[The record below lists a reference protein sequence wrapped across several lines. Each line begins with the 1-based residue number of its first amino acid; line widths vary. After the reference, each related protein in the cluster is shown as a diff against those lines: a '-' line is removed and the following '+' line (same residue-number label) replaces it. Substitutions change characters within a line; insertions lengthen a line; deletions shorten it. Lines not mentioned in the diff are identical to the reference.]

1 MKRKPFSI
9 IYAPA
14 VRDHILAID
23 KSERSSIRQAIL
35 DQLSN
40 EPNVESRNR
49 KPLKRPA
56 EAGADWELRFGE
68 QNRYRV
74 FYRFDL
80 VQREVRVLAVGIKER
95 ERLFIGGKEVKL

>member
-1 MKRKPFSI
+1 MRRKPFLI
-9 IYAPA
+9 VYAPV

-23 KSERSSIRQAIL
+23 KSERSFIRQAII

-40 EPNVESRNR
+40 EPNIESQNR

-56 EAGADWELRFGE
+56 EDGADWELRFAE
-68 QNRYRV
+68 QNRYRG

-80 VQREVRVLAVGIKER
+80 VQREVRVLAVGVKER
-95 ERLFIGGKEVKL
+95 ERLFIGGREMKL